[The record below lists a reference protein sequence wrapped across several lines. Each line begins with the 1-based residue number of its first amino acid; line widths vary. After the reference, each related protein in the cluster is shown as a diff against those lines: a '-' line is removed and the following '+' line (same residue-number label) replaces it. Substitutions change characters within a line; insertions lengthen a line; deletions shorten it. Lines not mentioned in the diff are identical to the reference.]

1 MSDARKFLV
10 VADGSDESR
19 TAAYFAARRARNT
32 GGSVILLAV
41 VETEGG
47 FEHWLGVGEAMR
59 AEARDGAEE
68 ALNSLAEDA
77 EGVTGARPK
86 LVLKEGELIACLRKL
101 VEEDTLIAILVV
113 GASAEPGDAGPLIQ
127 ALARGRGLF
136 EKRQIPVT
144 VVPGGLSREDLKALS

>member
-1 MSDARKFLV
+1 MAEARKFLV

-32 GGSVILLAV
+32 GGEVIVLAV
-41 VETEGG
+41 AQTEGG

-59 AEARDGAEE
+59 AEAREAAEE
-68 ALNSLAEDA
+68 ALESLAEDV
-77 EGVTGARPK
+77 EGVTGARPL
-86 LVLKEGELIACLRKL
+86 LVLKEGELSECLRKL
-101 VEEDTLIAILVV
+101 VEEDDEIAILVL
-113 GASAEPGDAGPLIQ
+113 GAAAGGEPGPLVQ
-127 ALARGRGLF
+127 ALARAKGLF

>member
-1 MSDARKFLV
+1 MAEVRKFLV

-32 GGSVILLAV
+32 SGAVTILAV
-41 VETEGG
+41 AQTEGG

-59 AEARDGAEE
+59 TEARDAAEE
-68 ALNSLAEDA
+68 ALDSLAEDV
-77 EGVTGARPK
+77 EGVTGARPE
-86 LVLKEGELIACLRKL
+86 LILREGELAACLRKL
-101 VEEDTLIAILVV
+101 VEDDPSIAILVL
-113 GASAEPGDAGPLIQ
+113 GAAANGEPGPLVQ
-127 ALARGRGLF
+127 ALARPRGLF

>member
-1 MSDARKFLV
+1 MSDTRKFLV

-32 GGSVILLAV
+32 GGSVILLGVAQ
-41 VETEGG
+41 TEGG

-59 AEARDGAEE
+59 AEARESAEE
-68 ALNSLAEDA
+68 ALDSLAEDV
-77 EGVTGARPK
+77 EGVTGTRPE
-86 LVLKEGELIACLRKL
+86 LVMKEGELTACLKKL
-101 VEEDTLIAILVV
+101 VEEDTAIAILVL

-136 EKRQIPVT
+136 ETRQIPVT
-144 VVPGGLSREDLKALS
+144 VVPGGLSRESIKALS